1 MKRNK
6 KMQIVLWS
14 SIALMISCVGIKIS
28 TTDHFGDSRVYQGEQ
43 LNLSIDTT
51 KKLSIKQL
59 NQTTNDLGQEVITF
73 NYTVLPEQA
82 NNQLIDVTLEWV
94 SSDVEES
101 ISDYLKYEVTLVNS
115 IKLTCLK
122 KANNQAKLTIT
133 SRSNTSVKASLLIDF
148 NKDFLGFNKS
158 EYTIVNVINDET
170 DYVISVDDIQTAI
183 ANENKGFGAG
193 TRYKHSQDM
202 QNFIIQSNEEN
213 ESYLNENTNIE
224 ENMDYLMFKG
234 AVNTPQFMEKLAT
247 APNSTFQQVFKNS
260 EFENHLVTTTIQDR
274 DFINDF
280 TYLTFKSVI
289 KVNFDYYGENYTYTF
304 NLYNMLA
311 TAVINDY
318 LVIPVSSITVEI
330 PNIVF

>member
-1 MKRNK
+1 MKKNK

-28 TTDHFGDSRVYQGEQ
+28 TTDHFGDSKTFQGEQ

-51 KKLSIKQL
+51 KKLAIKQL
-59 NQTTNDLGQEVITF
+59 SQTTNDFGQEVITF

-94 SSDVEES
+94 NNDVDDV

-115 IKLTCLK
+115 IKLTCIK
-122 KANNQAKLTIT
+122 KSNNQAKLIIT

-158 EYTIVNVINDET
+158 EYTIINVIDSMT
-170 DYVISVDDIQTAI
+170 DYVISIDDIQTAI
-183 ANENKGFGAG
+183 EDESKGYGNG
-193 TRYKHSQDM
+193 TRYKHAQGM
-202 QNFIIQSNEEN
+202 QNFSIQSNDEN
-213 ESYLNENTNIE
+213 KSYLNEVEDTE
-224 ENMDYLMFKG
+224 HFMFEN

-247 APNSTFQQVFKNS
+247 APNSTFQQLFSNS
-260 EFENHLVTTTIQDR
+260 QFENYLITTSIQDR
-274 DFINDF
+274 DFIADF
-280 TYLTFKSVI
+280 NYVTFKSAI
-289 KVNFDYYGENYTYTF
+289 KVSFDYYGETYTHTF
-304 NLYNMLA
+304 NLYNMIA
-311 TAVINDY
+311 TSILNDY
-318 LVIPVSSITVEI
+318 LIIPVSSIIVEI

>member
-28 TTDHFGDSRVYQGEQ
+28 TTDHFGDSEIFQGEQ

-59 NQTTNDLGQEVITF
+59 SQTTNDLGQEVITF
-73 NYTVLPEQA
+73 NYAVLPEQA

-94 SSDVEES
+94 SSDVEDV

-115 IKLTCLK
+115 IKLTCIK
-122 KANNQAKLTIT
+122 KSNNQAKLTIT

-158 EYTIVNVINDET
+158 EYTILNVINNMT

-183 ANENKGFGAG
+183 EDENKGFGAG
-193 TRYKHSQDM
+193 TRYKHSQEM
-202 QNFIIQSNEEN
+202 QNFTIQSNEEN
-213 ESYLNENTNIE
+213 TSYLNEVEDTE
-224 ENMDYLMFKG
+224 HFMFEN

-247 APNSTFQQVFKNS
+247 GPHSTFQQVFNNS
-260 EFENHLVTTTIQDR
+260 QFENHLITTSIQDR
-274 DFINDF
+274 DFIADF
-280 TYLTFKSVI
+280 NYVTFKNVV

-304 NLYNMLA
+304 NLYNMIKTSVL
-311 TAVINDY
+311 NDY
-318 LVIPVSSITVEI
+318 LIIPVSSITVEI